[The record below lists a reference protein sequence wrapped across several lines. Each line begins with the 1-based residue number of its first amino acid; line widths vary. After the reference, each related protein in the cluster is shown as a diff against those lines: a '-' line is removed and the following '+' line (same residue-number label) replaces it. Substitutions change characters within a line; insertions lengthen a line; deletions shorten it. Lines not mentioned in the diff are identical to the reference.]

1 MNTYFDFVEAPIN
14 TEDGTQ
20 YGRAWFAG
28 LEFANGRRFESY
40 KRICTAS
47 VDYEGYFDSGSD
59 DQSIA
64 NLESHLQ
71 GLDLSCQGL
80 KNTLPEHFLEV
91 CPVYGSAA
99 YQAEESAGLYAETA
113 EKARKDDARI
123 HGYE

>member
-47 VDYEGYFDSGSD
+47 VDCEGYFDSGSD

-80 KNTLPEHFLEV
+80 KDTLLKHFLEV
-91 CPVYGSAA
+91 CPVYGSEA

-113 EKARKDDARI
+113 EKARKEDGA
-123 HGYE
+123 